1 MSLPGRVVQLP
12 CRVGDER
19 AYSEQNNADR
29 IIDTSRSENGR
40 EGTGQKE
47 LSAGERVLD
56 EVEIVLS
63 VRPFKSRVSVA
74 FAKTRSDFKQ
84 SGD

>member
-1 MSLPGRVVQLP
+1 VQLP

-63 VRPFKSRVSVA
+63 VRPFKLTSGSRVSVA
-74 FAKTRSDFKQ
+74 FAKTRSDSKQ

>member
-1 MSLPGRVVQLP
+1 VQLP
-12 CRVGDER
+12 CRVGDGR

-29 IIDTSRSENGR
+29 ILDTSRSENGR

-63 VRPFKSRVSVA
+63 VRPFKLTQSRLGRVCQDQIRLQT
-74 FAKTRSDFKQ
+74 KW
-84 SGD
+84 